1 VANFARPPITPT
13 LVSALSRPSQTTLTA
28 LLVEYNWSDKN
39 VLEAL
44 SDLASIMAA
53 WSIECVPPIGE
64 FGLDDVRILRGI
76 VEVDPLDQV
85 LADIARGEGSNVEF
99 KESLVLDVKRHVL
112 GKQPIAK
119 CFSAEVLHSALK
131 TIAAYLNGAGGTLLV
146 GVGDDGAIVGLEREF
161 QLIPNATKK
170 DFDEWEL
177 YLRTMLEKYFHN
189 GRSITSS
196 VQISRACHENGSVAR
211 LIVGAR
217 RELCIMKT
225 EEGDRVYIRAG
236 NRTLSVT
243 LADIEQYFVLEKRYL

>member
-1 VANFARPPITPT
+1 
-13 LVSALSRPSQTTLTA
+13 
-28 LLVEYNWSDKN
+28 
-39 VLEAL
+39 
-44 SDLASIMAA
+44 MAA
-53 WSIECVPPIGE
+53 WNIECVPPIGE
-64 FGLDDVRILRGI
+64 YGLEDARILRGI
-76 VEVDPLDQV
+76 LDVNPLDLI
-85 LADIARGEGSNVEF
+85 LADISRGEGPNVEF
-99 KESLVLDVKRHVL
+99 KESLLLDVKRHVM

-131 TIAAYLNGAGGTLLV
+131 TVAAYLNSAGGTLLI
-146 GVGDDGAIVGLEREF
+146 GVCDDGAVAGLEREF
-161 QLIPNATKK
+161 QLIPNAIKR

-211 LIVGAR
+211 LVVGAR

-225 EEGDRVYIRAG
+225 DEGDRVYIRAG

-243 LADIEQYFVLEKRYL
+243 LADIEQYFFLEKRYL